1 MIVAI
6 ATFLTVAAFV
16 YSENTALKRKIIVGF
31 FVCMVVAF
39 LLGLLC
45 LTAFAIH
52 ERQPEAALT
61 AGAVAGVVS
70 WLSIDTLLSDY
81 FGLNRE
87 ENKNKFKTAGLFGLA
102 IFLITLI
109 LTIELT

>member
-6 ATFLTVAAFV
+6 ATFLT
-16 YSENTALKRKIIVGF
+16 
-31 FVCMVVAF
+31 
-39 LLGLLC
+39 
-45 LTAFAIH
+45 
-52 ERQPEAALT
+52 
-61 AGAVAGVVS
+61 VAGVVS

-102 IFLITLI
+102 IFLITLAFAI
-109 LTIELT
+109 